1 MVPSRYAACFDPFFR
16 SCMACRLLLAA

>member
-1 MVPSRYAACFDPFFR
+1 MVPSRCAACFDPFFR